1 MPLRPKEPLH
11 PPDAEQAVALLAL
24 QARVAEPPAATADG
38 AALSV
43 TTGSGRMLTDALTGG
58 VVPPGPTQVRE

>member
-1 MPLRPKEPLH
+1 
-11 PPDAEQAVALLAL
+11 VALLAL